1 MAVTADEVL
10 VRMSV
15 QHQDYMN
22 KMRQAEQSAAKVNQQ
37 LKVLHETTKIPL
49 RGPTS
54 QWAPVEQGVRRVNAE
69 MKNLQFNTGNIF
81 AQFNDIGVTAAM
93 GMNPMMIALQQ
104 GTQLAQAFAG
114 QRPGEVVKGLGAAF
128 RSIVSP
134 TTLLTIGLVAASAA
148 LIQWGLSAI
157 TASDSAE
164 EFGDRVSKL
173 KGQLDDLRSI
183 SEDLNEVDLDSIQQK
198 YGAITAEILALVAAQ
213 ERLARR
219 DATKGL
225 KEMLDS
231 VKSDFGMSFWQ
242 ELTDTSPV
250 TASRQVIEYEHFV
263 ENLRD
268 TLKLTQ
274 AEADTLA
281 KYLDAAFT
289 ADSDSDR
296 LDGLTSA
303 RDLLI
308 SIADRGGEG
317 AEAAEELLSKIVS
330 SESFMRE
337 LIALTQGLPDAYR
350 ESVVNAEELL
360 DAQRKLKLAQTEAKF
375 GKDSPEYALAELSIE
390 QDILQERLKS
400 KGVSDAT
407 AETILRMV
415 EGSTLL
421 VALGESWRATNESA
435 TDYIKKS
442 LADREKSFAIYVEE
456 LRVAEAKLALADT
469 EARYGKDSVEYA
481 EARAEADRE
490 ALRARLEG
498 QGLLDSEV
506 DAIIDIVTK
515 TDEAAAATARWQD
528 IMYGV
533 RAVIAGIISDLAALG
548 GTVIDTAGAS
558 VELRLLRE
566 GKTREEAARGRAAFV
581 RETEANARLMA
592 ADNPVEKW
600 IATARNWAEEKK
612 AITNQELS
620 DERQIAAER
629 ERNAKKSSGGGGGAR
644 ARKALDDAILKDIAA
659 LNAEADVLEK
669 VRPGWDRYGTA
680 VERARKEAEL
690 LQQAENKGIPITN
703 ELREAVS
710 QLGADWEKA
719 AERQAIAQERLDRIK
734 STSQEVSNSLRSA
747 FDGLFDDP
755 IESLK
760 RLGEELAMIALKMTL
775 AKYLPNVFGIGGFM
789 DLGYS
794 GGGRSIGGYT
804 GAGGVNQ
811 PAGVVHK
818 GEVVWSQHDIARAGG
833 VATVE
838 AMRLGL
844 RGYASGGTVDMS
856 GFSPVSR
863 GGGSD
868 FILIDQREASAPEI
882 ETKTQRGP
890 NGQEQVIAIV
900 KKEWARG
907 GFDSVAAA
915 RQGTGTRR
923 VVR

>member
-54 QWAPVEQGVRRVNAE
+54 QWAPMEQGVRRVNAE
-69 MKNLQFNTGNIF
+69 MKNLQFSTANIF

-93 GMNPMMIALQQ
+93 GMNPMLIALQQ

-114 QRPGEVVKGLGAAF
+114 QKPGQVVRGLGAAF
-128 RSIVSP
+128 RAVVSP

-164 EFGDRVSKL
+164 EFEDRVSKL

-198 YGAITAEILALVAAQ
+198 YGAITAEILALVEAQ

-268 TLKLTQ
+268 TLRLTQ
-274 AEADTLA
+274 AEASTLA
-281 KYLDAAFT
+281 TYLDEAFT
-289 ADSDSDR
+289 AKDDDSR
-296 LDGLTSA
+296 LAGLTSA

-308 SIADRGGEG
+308 SIADRGGES

-337 LIALTQGLPDAYR
+337 LIALNGGLPEAYR
-350 ESVVNAEELL
+350 EAVANAEELL

-506 DAIIDIVTK
+506 DAIIDIVTQ
-515 TDEAAAATARWQD
+515 TDEATAATARWQD
-528 IMYGV
+528 MMVGV
-533 RAVIAGIISDLAALG
+533 RSVIAGIISDLAALG

-629 ERNAKKSSGGGGGAR
+629 ERNAKKKGGGGGAR

-703 ELREAVS
+703 ELRAAVS

-734 STSQEVSNSLRSA
+734 STSQEVANSLRSA

-775 AKYLPNVFGIGGFM
+775 AKYLPNVFGAGGFM

-794 GGGRSIGGYT
+794 GGGYT
-804 GAGGVNQ
+804 GPGGVHQ

-818 GEVVWSQHDIARAGG
+818 GEVVWSQHDVSRAGG

-844 RGYASGGTVDMS
+844 RGYASGGSVDTS
-856 GFSPVSR
+856 GFSPVGR
-863 GGGSD
+863 GGGTD